1 MGKIALVAGATG
13 LVGSELV
20 RQLLATREY
29 EKVITIVRRSSEMV
43 HDKLEEKVVNF
54 DALTLDEPIDHV
66 YCCLGTTI
74 KKAKT
79 KEAFQKVDL
88 DYPLLLAKLA
98 KKHQASQFLVIS
110 SMGASVKSPFF
121 YSQVKGELEQQLQ
134 ELELNGLHIFR
145 PSLLLGARE
154 EFRLGEA
161 TTEKLASVFP
171 FLFTGPLKKY
181 QPIHA
186 KTVAYAMM
194 ATALT
199 ESRGMHIYESESI
212 AKKEEVPL

>member
-13 LVGSELV
+13 LVGSEV
-20 RQLLATREY
+20 VQQLLATRAY
-29 EKVITIVRRSSEMV
+29 EKVITIVRRSPGIM

-54 DALTLDEPIDHV
+54 DELTLDEPIDHV

-121 YSQVKGELEQQLQ
+121 YSRVKGELEQRLQ

-145 PSLLLGARE
+145 PSLLLGERE
-154 EFRLGEA
+154 ESRLGEGIA
-161 TTEKLASVFP
+161 GKLASVFP

-181 QPIHA
+181 QPIHG
-186 KTVAYAMM
+186 KTVAYAMVT
-194 ATALT
+194 TALT
-199 ESRGMHIYESESI
+199 ESGGVHVYESENI
-212 AKKEEVPL
+212 AKKRG

>member
-1 MGKIALVAGATG
+1 MGKVALVAGATG
-13 LVGSELV
+13 LVGSEV
-20 RQLLATREY
+20 VQQLLATSAY
-29 EKVITIVRRSSEMV
+29 EKVITVVRRSSGMV

-54 DALTLDEPIDHV
+54 DELTLDESIDHV

-88 DYPLLLAKLA
+88 DYPLRLAKLA
-98 KKHQASQFLVIS
+98 KKHQVSQFLVIS

-121 YSQVKGELEQQLQ
+121 YSRVKGELEQQLQ
-134 ELELNGLHIFR
+134 ALELNGLHIFR
-145 PSLLLGARE
+145 PSLLLGERE
-154 EFRLGEA
+154 ESRLGEGIA
-161 TTEKLASVFP
+161 EKLASVFP

-186 KTVAYAMM
+186 KTVAHAMVAM
-194 ATALT
+194 ALT
-199 ESRGMHIYESESI
+199 ESGGVHMYESENI
-212 AKKEEVPL
+212 AKKRG

>member
-20 RQLLATREY
+20 QQLLATPEY
-29 EKVITIVRRSSEMV
+29 EKVITIVRRSSGIV

-54 DALTLDEPIDHV
+54 DELTLDDPIDHI

-88 DYPLLLAKLA
+88 DYPLMLAKLA
-98 KKHQASQFLVIS
+98 KKYQVSQFLVIS
-110 SMGASVKSPFF
+110 SMGASVKSSFF
-121 YSQVKGELEQQLQ
+121 YSRVKGELEQRLQ
-134 ELELNGLHIFR
+134 ALRLNGLHIFR
-145 PSLLLGARE
+145 PSLLLGERD

-161 TTEKLASVFP
+161 TTEKLANVFP

-181 QPIHA
+181 KPIHA
-186 KTVAYAMM
+186 KTVAYAMVT
-194 ATALT
+194 TALT
-199 ESRGMHIYESESI
+199 ESGGVHVYESESI
-212 AKKEEVPL
+212 TKKEEVPL